1 MRFNY
6 KKLLLALLITGGAGN
21 TTNAQQKQ
29 TPASLFSSDTAE
41 VNIGYAKQSRR
52 LITSS
57 ISTVKGIDVQ
67 KTFNTNVANTLY
79 GRIAGLTVVQGNNE
93 PGINSPG
100 LAGRGRSTFGPGTNL
115 LIIIDGFIGDFTQLV
130 SEEIEEVSLLKDAA
144 ATAIYGSRG
153 ANGVLLVTTKRGR
166 EAPLSVNF
174 STQQGFA
181 QSTGLPKF
189 LDSYNYASLYN
200 EALANEGKPAL
211 YTATDLQQYQDG
223 SNPFFRP
230 NVNWYDEALRS
241 AAPVSNYNLS
251 FRGGNQTAKYFV
263 LLNNISSQGLYKKF
277 GDLDEESSNP
287 TYNRFNFRANVDV
300 VLTKRMTATLLL
312 GGTVEDKTSPA
323 ALYSGG
329 LFNQLSL
336 LPPNAFP
343 VRNPNGTFGGSS
355 NFTNPYANLLK
366 TGFQESNGR
375 NLLSSLRLNYD
386 LSMITQGLTAAV
398 AVSVNNFFISGSN
411 RDKTVERYAISRNAN
426 GDTVY
431 TRFGQTTSIV
441 GSEPNL
447 GQYRNT
453 ATQAYLN
460 YHRKFG
466 KNDISAMAMFNAD
479 NSNIDK
485 GDIFGGTDAANLSLP
500 YKNNSVG
507 ARVTYV
513 NNDKYIAEFS
523 GSYMGSENY
532 LPDNRYG
539 FFPAASLGWIATNE
553 SFLKD
558 NKTLTFLKIRGS
570 YGLTGNDEIG
580 GARFMFDQ
588 RYPPGAGYNFGTNN
602 AGAGGT
608 SEGRLANPDVTWE
621 KDTKANIGIEATFL
635 NQLDVS
641 VDVFTQKRTDIIAT
655 ANATI
660 PLYLGFTALPTLNQG
675 EVNNKGFEAVIRYRS
690 KEKSRLQFFAEANVF
705 YARNEIIFN
714 AQTIQLNKGLINA
727 GNRLGQPYGLRALGL
742 FQTDAEAAASPKPIG
757 VNVRAGDVKYEDV
770 GGPSGVPD
778 GIIDGNDSQPIGN
791 TGLPELTVGLHTGLQ
806 FKGFD
811 IDLMFQGVSG
821 RTVFLGGNQFRP
833 FQNFGQAGE
842 IALERF
848 TPQTAATATFPRLTT
863 ENNLNNYRFSSFYQ
877 RNGSF
882 IKLRSAEI
890 GYSLSEQMIKKI
902 KLKHLRLFLTGTN
915 LFSIDDIKYGDPEAL
930 GTGYPALRTI
940 TLGARIQF

>member
-1 MRFNY
+1 MRYNY

-21 TTNAQQKQ
+21 ATIAQQQQ
-29 TPASLFSSDTAE
+29 TPALLFSGDTAV
-41 VNIGYAKQSRR
+41 VNIGYAKQSKRYT
-52 LITSS
+52 TSS
-57 ISTVKGIDVQ
+57 ISTVKGIDLQ

-79 GRIAGLTVVQGNNE
+79 GRLAGLTVAQGNNE
-93 PGINSPG
+93 SGINSPS
-100 LAGRGRSTFGPGTNL
+100 LAGRGISTFGPGNNL
-115 LIIIDGFIGDFTQLV
+115 LVIVDGFLGDFTQLV
-130 SEEIEEVSLLKDAA
+130 PEEIEEVSLLKDAS

-189 LDSYNYASLYN
+189 LDAFNYASLYN

-230 NVNWYDEALRS
+230 NVNWYDEVLRS
-241 AAPVSNYNLS
+241 TAPVSNYNLS
-251 FRGGNQTAKYFV
+251 LRGGNQTAKYFV

-277 GDLDEESSNP
+277 GDLDDESSNP
-287 TYNRFNFRANVDV
+287 TFNRFNFRANVEV
-300 VLTKRMTATLLL
+300 VLTKRMRATLLL

-323 ALYSGG
+323 SLNSGD

-343 VRNPNGTFGGSS
+343 VRNPNGTFGGTQ

-375 NLLSSLRLNYD
+375 TLLSSLRLDYD
-386 LSMITQGLTAAV
+386 LSMITQGLSAAV
-398 AVSVNNFFISGSN
+398 AVSVNNYFISGSN
-411 RDKTVERYAISRNAN
+411 RVKTVERYAISKNIT

-431 TRFGQTTSIV
+431 ARFGQNTSII
-441 GSEPNL
+441 GTEPNL
-447 GQYRNT
+447 GQYRNV

-460 YHRKFG
+460 YHRNFG
-466 KNDISAMAMFNAD
+466 KHDISAMALFNAD

-485 GDIFGGTDAANLSLP
+485 GAIFAGTDAANLSLP

-507 ARVTYV
+507 ARFTYV

-523 GSYMGSENY
+523 GSYMGSENF
-532 LPDNRYG
+532 LPGKRYG
-539 FFPAASLGWIATNE
+539 FFPAASLGWIASNE

-558 NKTLTFLKIRGS
+558 NKKVTFLKVRGS

-580 GARFMFDQ
+580 GSRFMFDQ
-588 RYPPGAGYNFGTNN
+588 RYPFGASYFFGTNN
-602 AGAGGT
+602 AGASGI

-621 KDTKANIGIEATFL
+621 KDTKANFGIEATFL
-635 NQLDVS
+635 TQFDVS
-641 VDVFTQKRTDIIAT
+641 VDVFAQKRTDIIAT

-660 PLYLGFTALPTLNQG
+660 PLYLGYTALPTLNQG
-675 EVNNKGFEAVIRYRS
+675 EVKNKGFEAVIRYRS
-690 KEKSRLQFFAEANVF
+690 KEKSTIQFFAEANVF

-742 FQTDAEAAASPKPIG
+742 FQTDAEAAASPRPIG
-757 VNVRAGDVKYEDV
+757 IDVRAGDVKYEDV
-770 GGPSGVPD
+770 GGPLGLPD

-791 TGLPELTVGLHTGLQ
+791 TGLPELTLGLHTGLQ
-806 FKGFD
+806 FKRFD
-811 IDLMFQGVSG
+811 LDLMFQGVSG
-821 RTVFLGGNQFRP
+821 RTVSLSGNQFRP

-902 KLKHLRLFLTGTN
+902 KMQHLRLFLTGTN
-915 LFSIDDIKYGDPEAL
+915 LFSIDHIKYGDPEAL
-930 GTGYPALRTI
+930 GTGYPNLRTI